1 MLVTTSLIL
10 KYNAFPC
17 PPLGP
22 HHRSPLTSPP
32 YPPLF
37 DPLAL
42 PHLISHQLPSKPLSH
57 SRHDHSTPLSHYHVS
72 LRHPPT
78 PPCPIP
84 THPILSQLLHRS
96 SKPFAHN
103 THDIIF
109 HTDFLVQSSLS
120 ISTSFL
126 HPSTHSPISIIFL
139 PPHVLP
145 SPYLLIASNFPANRL
160 RFFPNPS

>member
-42 PHLISHQLPSKPLSH
+42 PHFISHQLPSQPLSH
-57 SRHDHSTPLSHYHVS
+57 SRHDHSTPLSHYRVS
-72 LRHPPT
+72 LHHPPT

-84 THPILSQLLHRS
+84 IHPILFQLLHRS

-103 THDIIF
+103 THYIIF
-109 HTDFLVQSSLS
+109 HTDFLVQPSLS

-126 HPSTHSPISIIFL
+126 HPNTHSLISIIFL
-139 PPHVLP
+139 LSHTLP
-145 SPYLLIASNFPANRL
+145 SFTFSHLL
-160 RFFPNPS
+160 